1 MSRLLQDVVG
11 ELSKLPGIGRR
22 TALRLAIHI
31 LRMARESVAEMT
43 ESIDRFRNEV
53 KYCTQCNNLSD
64 EDVCPICADD
74 ERDHTT
80 ICVVEQVA
88 DVLSVENTRQYKGLY
103 HVLGGVISP
112 MQGISPSDLKI
123 DLLTERIARGGVK
136 EVILAIST
144 SVEGETTLFY
154 LMNRLR
160 QFPELKVTS
169 IARGIGF
176 GDELEYVDELT
187 ITHALL
193 NRREVE

>member
-31 LRMARESVAEMT
+31 LRIERESVAEMT

>member
-1 MSRLLQDVVG
+1 MSKLLQDVVG
-11 ELSKLPGIGRR
+11 ELSKLPGVGRR

-31 LRMARESVAEMT
+31 QRMERESVAEMT
-43 ESIDRFRNEV
+43 ESIDRFRNDV
-53 KYCTQCNNLSD
+53 KYCAECNNLSD
-64 EDVCPICADD
+64 EEVCPICLDD
-74 ERDHTT
+74 ERDRTT

-88 DVLSVENTRQYKGLY
+88 DVLSIENTHQYKGLY

-160 QFPELKVTS
+160 QFPGVKVTS

-187 ITHALL
+187 ITHALR